1 MNSSKSSEGEA
12 GSAYT
17 VSRIHPCIMGG
28 MASSERS
35 SDCAGEAGAIGG
47 AYRPPGP
54 VPDDGDGSVL
64 PLHAT
69 PAISAAVAQR
79 ARAAVPAATVLTT
92 LEPGPPV
99 LACFIR
105 HHPCRRIATGIR
117 PLAPLC
123 APSCTHPAPVGR
135 PLS

>member
-1 MNSSKSSEGEA
+1 
-12 GSAYT
+12 
-17 VSRIHPCIMGG
+17 MGG
-28 MASSERS
+28 MASLERA
-35 SDCAGEAGAIGG
+35 SDCPGAAGAICG
-47 AYRPPGP
+47 ACRPPGP
-54 VPDDGDGSVL
+54 VADDGDGDVL

-92 LEPGPPV
+92 LESGLPA

-123 APSCTHPAPVGR
+123 APSYTHPAPVGGR
-135 PLS
+135 LS